1 VNQASALES
10 MVGTFLPQVMPSDA
24 TQLFVHKRNKDL
36 EGLLIPGSPSAE
48 QGADRLGR
56 RFGHTH
62 TLGPLC
68 KRETDPKN
76 RARDS
81 QSQSTSRIP
90 RALSEFASQHIL
102 SERGGIRVR
111 TGLKMRF

>member
-1 VNQASALES
+1 

-48 QGADRLGR
+48 QGADWLGR

-62 TLGPLC
+62 TLGSV
-68 KRETDPKN
+68 KD
-76 RARDS
+76 
-81 QSQSTSRIP
+81 
-90 RALSEFASQHIL
+90 
-102 SERGGIRVR
+102 
-111 TGLKMRF
+111 LKQTRNGPQK